1 MLQKAPLAPHSI
13 CKIAS
18 LLIFLGS
25 FSRGPN
31 PLSKIKVSPP
41 GTPPPPWPHAAPSP
55 WPTSWPTRF
64 LLGVKFGVFLDNG
77 GQPDLER
84 VQDVGGWLGVVSG
97 VRAGPGGESGS
108 WGSRWPLGDPLGW
121 WVGGSLAETALNCSV
136 SVLRADGE
144 TEAQAGGRGGE
155 EGSQAPPSL
164 GLLGP
169 GLGRNWAWSSN
180 APPLGPPKI
189 GLRGH
194 RRGLRAGRHCVASA
208 RSLALSGLWSPREEL
223 LVSGPEWRET
233 RQREKSPENTLDLFV
248 TPPSVARGSSGSC
261 RLLCCEV
268 RGNLSPGRSRSSS
281 GLRAVHG
288 ARKVLEMGAVGGWR
302 PQCGPALG
310 RALLGS
316 RGLARETETQVS
328 LAR

>member
-1 MLQKAPLAPHSI
+1 M
-13 CKIAS
+13 
-18 LLIFLGS
+18 
-25 FSRGPN
+25 
-31 PLSKIKVSPP
+31 
-41 GTPPPPWPHAAPSP
+41 
-55 WPTSWPTRF
+55 
-64 LLGVKFGVFLDNG
+64 
-77 GQPDLER
+77 
-84 VQDVGGWLGVVSG
+84 
-97 VRAGPGGESGS
+97 
-108 WGSRWPLGDPLGW
+108 
-121 WVGGSLAETALNCSV
+121 
-136 SVLRADGE
+136 
-144 TEAQAGGRGGE
+144 
-155 EGSQAPPSL
+155 
-164 GLLGP
+164 
-169 GLGRNWAWSSN
+169 
-180 APPLGPPKI
+180 
-189 GLRGH
+189 
-194 RRGLRAGRHCVASA
+194 ASA

-268 RGNLSPGRSRSSS
+268 RGNLSPGRGRSSS

-302 PQCGPALG
+302 PQCDLALG